1 MHKRLFINN
10 KIGGGK
16 NYQNDNEESPIS
28 REQAIKLA
36 EPLGLVHQTQ
46 KAISYGLTPMQ
57 ALEDWDIV
65 LFSEDGQITPTSA
78 ECYRMACGK
87 SIDEILE

>member
-1 MHKRLFINN
+1 MG
-10 KIGGGK
+10 GGGK
-16 NYQNDNEESPIS
+16 NHQNLPDDSPIS

-36 EPLGLVHQTQ
+36 EPLGLVHQIQ

>member
-1 MHKRLFINN
+1 
-10 KIGGGK
+10 
-16 NYQNDNEESPIS
+16 
-28 REQAIKLA
+28 
-36 EPLGLVHQTQ
+36 
-46 KAISYGLTPMQ
+46 MQ